1 MLIGNFITSLFD
13 VAKYGFF
20 SIFLYIDSVV
30 YKLVSMLFSVFYSL
44 AELQLLNNEV
54 YESIANRVYLLVG
67 VVALFTMTISLL
79 KALVDPDSLSKGTIT
94 SFKNLII
101 SIVLLILTPTIF
113 KYAFSFQAAIIN
125 DGVITNLFN
134 FTITGK
140 ENTMVNTCNNPR
152 SVTVNNAEMGTLNS
166 NNVQNNKEIK
176 MTVNECQSNY
186 ITMTILEAFF
196 SPSVD
201 SIQNNY
207 NTSWKDARDYIY
219 YSGDFAYIATFA
231 EQVNKGSGDK
241 YISYYIL
248 ISTLAG
254 LFLGYI
260 VLSFCLDLGI
270 RAFKLAFYQL
280 IAPIPILMKIVPG
293 KEGQFEKWSKQTIST
308 FLEVFTRLIIISF
321 VVFMCGNMFDLL
333 EGLNWSGV
341 GLLGKAILAIG
352 MFAFAKQ
359 APNLLKDALGLDGS
373 GIKLGIKG
381 KLADGGAL
389 AAGAALGA
397 GATTFA
403 RNTTNAL
410 KNGIDNVSGAAPG
423 FKSKGKAFAKS
434 LFGGAGSV
442 AAGTVS
448 GFARGAKAGWSAKNY
463 SDVRNAAGKAASDA
477 VEARDKRAVYKANHG
492 GTIGA
497 IGGHIKEAATGVT
510 SWAGIKNN
518 ISALQSKQSKI
529 KEVSDAR
536 KTINDRLNKILDN
549 EKNERRLLS
558 GAINVGSVGN
568 FDRLAD
574 LQNEMEIM
582 KSTGKTSSGNNV
594 TASMLTDMAI
604 AEEKL
609 KKGLKSDIL
618 NGYDKSGVL
627 NISSYDGEL
636 KTALTDYRTKSFQ
649 NYQTLASEVDSSLGM
664 QLGIMKTQAIDNQK
678 QTLNDFITS
687 GNAEQLF
694 DKANAAIKNASS
706 NINEKV
712 AKEYQKE
719 QKK

>member
-79 KALVDPDSLSKGTIT
+79 KALVDPDSLAKGTIT

-125 DGVITNLFN
+125 DGIITNLFN

-381 KLADGGAL
+381 KLTDVPIAGKAFGAGYAL
-389 AAGAALGA
+389 ADKGVSAAKGYVTGGLGA
-397 GATTFA
+397 GWSSLVNGNGFRSGFKYGSAMGAKGGGNQFSSQRQGFYNKYGGKGTAGIFGGRAFLDKYADSADKAAKNDIKEKFRKTSIYNNRLDSVLSDKNKELMANRQAQINAQNVLNDYKKNIHDFEESDEFNGIMARFADEAQIKAKQQLQQKVKNGEISLGDA
-403 RNTTNAL
+403 RNQIDKLTKDIQKASTINYLKENAAKGIVSDSSKKYIDSVANLDVAL
-410 KNGIDNVSGAAPG
+410 KSFENSQKLQTTLSSGDIEKAKKITDEFFRTTSNKNNELG
-423 FKSKGKAFAKS
+423 GDLGKAYQQILRSDYNNDLSTNDDVLRMAQAMKMAQEGGFNKDAKPQ
-434 LFGGAGSV
+434 
-442 AAGTVS
+442 
-448 GFARGAKAGWSAKNY
+448 N
-463 SDVRNAAGKAASDA
+463 DGK
-477 VEARDKRAVYKANHG
+477 E
-492 GTIGA
+492 T
-497 IGGHIKEAATGVT
+497 
-510 SWAGIKNN
+510 
-518 ISALQSKQSKI
+518 
-529 KEVSDAR
+529 
-536 KTINDRLNKILDN
+536 
-549 EKNERRLLS
+549 
-558 GAINVGSVGN
+558 
-568 FDRLAD
+568 
-574 LQNEMEIM
+574 
-582 KSTGKTSSGNNV
+582 
-594 TASMLTDMAI
+594 
-604 AEEKL
+604 
-609 KKGLKSDIL
+609 KK
-618 NGYDKSGVL
+618 
-627 NISSYDGEL
+627 
-636 KTALTDYRTKSFQ
+636 
-649 NYQTLASEVDSSLGM
+649 
-664 QLGIMKTQAIDNQK
+664 
-678 QTLNDFITS
+678 
-687 GNAEQLF
+687 
-694 DKANAAIKNASS
+694 
-706 NINEKV
+706 
-712 AKEYQKE
+712 
-719 QKK
+719 

>member
-79 KALVDPDSLSKGTIT
+79 KALVDPDSLAKGTIT

-125 DGVITNLFN
+125 DGIITNLFN

-152 SVTVNNAEMGTLNS
+152 SVTVNNAEMATLNS

-254 LFLGYI
+254 FFLGYI

-403 RNTTNAL
+403 RNTTNAI

-423 FKSKGKAFAKS
+423 FRSKGKAFAKS

-477 VEARDKRAVYKANHG
+477 VEARDKRSVYKANHG